1 MADVTQITEPGGGE
15 ETTSE
20 MDIIGDVEETAPETT
35 AETTEEIAETPVVE
49 EVPETETEEEEPD
62 LEETIENPEEPL
74 SLRDKELVK
83 QIGEKFPKLL
93 KEFPQVR
100 SALYRDKEF
109 SKVFPTPADAKEAAE
124 AAETLDFFQDSV
136 MAGNPETLI
145 ESISKDMDSKVLEK
159 FALNFIPALHKLSP
173 AVYEKA
179 VEPLARNL
187 LYSAY
192 QQGLAS
198 GNKNLQLAARH
209 LQLYLFNTKDEPKGS
224 KLGFEDKPDPDRE
237 AFSQRVEAEFKN
249 KITETSIGGMK
260 AKITALLDK
269 KMNPEL
275 REVIIEK
282 TLKGIGASLNKNEAY
297 TRQRDILFRK
307 ASRSNYAGDW
317 VTRITSLYTG
327 QATKLLP
334 AVLGVVTKTLVLGNN
349 ANPQPAKQR
358 TNVQGGR
365 NAPSETGKANVM
377 KKGESPLDF
386 LAR

>member
-1 MADVTQITEPGGGE
+1 MAEVTAINEPGGDNP
-15 ETTSE
+15 SE
-20 MDIIGDVEETAPETT
+20 MDIIDDIDTPETPEAETPETPEAPET
-35 AETTEEIAETPVVE
+35 PE
-49 EVPETETEEEEPD
+49 EVPEETPEVPEEETE
-62 LEETIENPEEPL
+62 LEETVENPEEPL
-74 SLRDKELVK
+74 SARDKELTK
-83 QIGEKFPKLL
+83 QIGEKYPKLL

-145 ESISKDMDSKVLEK
+145 ESISKDMDGKVLEK

-187 LYSAY
+187 LYTAY
-192 QQGLAS
+192 TQGQAS

-209 LQLYLFNTKDEPKGS
+209 LQLFLFGSKDEPKGS
-224 KLGFEDKPDPDRE
+224 KLGYEDKPDPDRE
-237 AFSQRVEAEFKN
+237 AFTQRVESEFKT
-249 KITETSIGGMK
+249 KITETSINGMK
-260 AKITALLDK
+260 AKITSLLDK
-269 KMNPEL
+269 KINPEL

-317 VTRITSLYTG
+317 GTRISSLYTG

-334 AVLGVVTKTLVLGNN
+334 AVLGVVTKSLVPGNN

-358 TNVQGGR
+358 TNLQGGR
-365 NAPSETGKANVM
+365 QAVSETTGKANVM
-377 KKGESPLDF
+377 KKGESVLDF